1 MRNLFETV
9 VDVGSGLFLSTLIQ
23 LFIFPYFDL
32 YPTVWESFNIAII
45 FTVISMIRSWFWR
58 TIFTRRRINDN
69 RNRRL
74 QGIR

>member
-45 FTVISMIRSWFWR
+45 FTVISIVRSWCWR
-58 TIFTRRRINDN
+58 TIFSNRKTKLKLQRIKN
-69 RNRRL
+69 L
-74 QGIR
+74 